1 MFQICVEVTEHEV
14 LIDLLRA
21 IQRACPTLLIRI
33 AHVGANVSAA
43 GAAEGGGG
51 QRSAPDTAPTP
62 AFSPIRV
69 TAQQPTRVEP
79 VAAHLARQAWP
90 SHVDETCAVCL
101 ERMRDVDEFA
111 VLCCGHGFHAGCLHG
126 CVRCPVCRGSSTS

>member
-1 MFQICVEVTEHEV
+1 MFQVSVEVTEHEV

-21 IQRACPTLLIRI
+21 IQSACPTLLIRI

-43 GAAEGGGG
+43 GAAEGGAG

-79 VAAHLARQAWP
+79 VAAHLA
-90 SHVDETCAVCL
+90 HVAQ
-101 ERMRDVDEFA
+101 RD
-111 VLCCGHGFHAGCLHG
+111 
-126 CVRCPVCRGSSTS
+126 